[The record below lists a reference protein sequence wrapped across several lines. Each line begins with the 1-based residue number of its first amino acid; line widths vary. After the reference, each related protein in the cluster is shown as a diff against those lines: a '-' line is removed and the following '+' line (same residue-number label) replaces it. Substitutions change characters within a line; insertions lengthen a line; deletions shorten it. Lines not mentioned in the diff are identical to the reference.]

1 MTSGRRPN
9 RGSIR
14 ACFSALVVVACGVGC
29 DSTPPVRHAK
39 TPATHVV
46 PGCVHGTFAEELD
59 RHLPPLA
66 PVRPVAV
73 FAAPK
78 LDASIE
84 PGCVLPFRDKPGVE
98 QTIDVGRVVA
108 RLGRRTIGAL
118 PDALKPKVVGHGTLK
133 LGRNELALSI
143 HDDAGDENLGIDV
156 KGNHVV
162 VRRKNV
168 DAVTLD
174 VDLAADDPLPLPLDA
189 LIESLASCAA
199 DERIAATEDGD
210 VIEAKRAGV
219 ALWRSRYVT
228 LERAT
233 IVDTSVLCDKN
244 DARLAWRTAVGDIIP
259 MVVVM
264 SKRSEWVL
272 VIERETKSWTEDST
286 DPGMGG
292 VGPN

>member
-1 MTSGRRPN
+1 MPHARTSIVG
-9 RGSIR
+9 
-14 ACFSALVVVACGVGC
+14 LVVVAFGVGC
-29 DSTPPVRHAK
+29 DTTPPVRHAK
-39 TPATHVV
+39 TPPTHVV

-66 PVRPVAV
+66 AVHPVAI
-73 FAAPK
+73 FASPK
-78 LDASIE
+78 LDPSIE

-108 RLGRRTIGAL
+108 RLGTRKIGAL

-133 LGRNELALSI
+133 LGRNELALSV
-143 HDDAGDENLGIDV
+143 HDDAGDETLGIDV
-156 KGNHVV
+156 KGNHVAL
-162 VRRKNV
+162 RQKK
-168 DAVTLD
+168 AEPIALD
-174 VDLAADDPLPLPLDA
+174 VVLAADDPLPLPFDA
-189 LIESLASCAA
+189 LIEALTSCNG
-199 DERIAATEDGD
+199 DERLAATEDGD
-210 VIEAKRAGV
+210 VVEAKRGGL

-233 IVDTSVLCDKN
+233 IVDTSVMCDTN
-244 DARLAWRTAVGDIIP
+244 DARLAWRTAVGDVIP

-264 SKRSEWVL
+264 SKRSDRVL
-272 VIERETKSWTEDST
+272 IIERETPSWTEDST